1 MHCWWYLAH
10 LRWIRILLLW
20 KTAGQDIVVVTSVLH
35 CKNHVIPS
43 TAICI
48 PVTVPVIRSCDAPK
62 RRWRIFWQLGCVLFV
77 EMAAYRVEARSGSA
91 VKADDL
97 AAGHREWEGC
107 PLLGAKRPVLGAVA
121 LKGKWSY
128 DNWSSHCTI
137 AATDRCENFLRVIKF
152 HLLETYTFLM
162 VALL

>member
-1 MHCWWYLAH
+1 MYRWWYLAH
-10 LRWIRILLLW
+10 LRWIIRILLLRN
-20 KTAGQDIVVVTSVLH
+20 TAGQDIVVVTSVLH

-48 PVTVPVIRSCDAPK
+48 PVTVPVIRSYDG
-62 RRWRIFWQLGCVLFV
+62 WRIFWQLGCVLFV
-77 EMAAYRVEARSGSA
+77 EMATYGVEARSGSA

-97 AAGHREWEGC
+97 AGEHREWEGC

-128 DNWSSHCTI
+128 DNWSSQGTI

-162 VALL
+162 VTLQ